1 MTSRIMLKADPYTNF
16 ILYSRM
22 QEPALKQAMAQH
34 PNARTFTVVT
44 TNVYHTFSFVPN
56 HLTRFIPE
64 SALRLFT
71 MDYPQDEPL
80 VALEREAEKLQNNIP
95 NHITF
100 ENIIHGLIGR
110 QTRISEFHNVLTAIK
125 HAKEY
130 TPNRVTLMTYLYG
143 EITKQF
149 RARIAPHVNRA
160 RKQFKSLGVTMDN
173 QTDVVITL
181 SGKPLESAD
190 AVWDWLRL
198 TPETADRLSRE
209 DAEKKQKCLYA
220 LGAALDRLIAGI
232 NNTEWVSPESYIR
245 CCDDIQREIHY
256 EAGDHL

>member
-1 MTSRIMLKADPYTNF
+1 MTRHPYVRFTCNPQIYKASLERA
-16 ILYSRM
+16 I
-22 QEPALKQAMAQH
+22 AQH

-44 TNVYHTFSFVPN
+44 TNVHHTFSFVPN
-56 HLTRFIPE
+56 YLTRFIPE

-100 ENIIHGLIGR
+100 ENIIHSLTGR

-130 TPNRVTLMTYLYG
+130 TPNRVTLMTYLHG
-143 EITKQF
+143 KITKQF

-160 RKQFKSLGVTMDN
+160 RKQFKSIGVTMDN

-190 AVWDWLRL
+190 PVWDWLRL
-198 TPETADRLSRE
+198 TPETADLLSRE
-209 DAEKKQKCLYA
+209 DAEKKQKYLYT
-220 LGAALDRLIAGI
+220 LGVVLDRLIASI